1 MAATRDDR
9 VKEEKVKGEERR
21 KKKKECN
28 LHRNKFYSSI
38 EDTSCIG
45 IYGALSPR
53 IMRSRA
59 SHNIAVH
66 FTCHTPI
73 VMGRRAEV
81 EERP

>member
-1 MAATRDDR
+1 M
-9 VKEEKVKGEERR
+9 
-21 KKKKECN
+21 KKEYN

-53 IMRSRA
+53 RIMRSRA

-66 FTCHTPI
+66 FTCQTSI
-73 VMGRRAEV
+73 VMGRRAEA